1 MSFLGRN
8 VSYDLTKAR
17 LDITPLGKKIKS
29 LGKRN
34 CWSCYIITNKGDYSS
49 ATNKVAQLPYIT
61 YTNKT
66 HSKGTVQMKLCTQSE
81 VRAVKTGTGRADKL
95 ERRC

>member
-17 LDITPLGKKIKS
+17 LDITPLEKKIKS

-49 ATNKVAQLPYIT
+49 ATNKVPYISYLT
-61 YTNKT
+61 SHT
-66 HSKGTVQMKLCTQSE
+66 QIKLI
-81 VRAVKTGTGRADKL
+81 VKAQCK
-95 ERRC
+95 

>member
-1 MSFLGRN
+1 MGRETAG
-8 VSYDLTKAR
+8 VATSLLTKE
-17 LDITPLGKKIKS
+17 IT
-29 LGKRN
+29 
-34 CWSCYIITNKGDYSS
+34 
-49 ATNKVAQLPYIT
+49 AQLPYIT